1 MANKE
6 WKLGILSASRTDS
19 SVASLT
25 RPAGFEPV
33 EQGSPQRGD
42 RQDACLPRQAGS
54 LSSDFWNFIGQAQL
68 LPLQLIGTLPFIH
81 IKSWKAQIE
90 LPPMLRTP
98 FADKYVIR
106 SLLIRSR

>member
-1 MANKE
+1 MSVSIPPARVERKPWMTNKE
-6 WKLGILSASRTDS
+6 WKLGILPDSADGLPACRTRI
-19 SVASLT
+19 AAK
-25 RPAGFEPV
+25 R
-33 EQGSPQRGD
+33 
-42 RQDACLPRQAGS
+42 RQAGS